1 MSVHVASYDH
11 PNPDSELDL
20 QFLRVTVVDGTQLI
34 LPQVVSAVVPQFA
47 PYDIDFEGS
56 ITGYI
61 AFVSQ
66 APSIPGVMASARFFE
81 GADSYQVACDYVDGI
96 PVGSLMIIDE
106 LQNYFPDAGRKPLSP
121 GVTKFVAE
129 HGHKGLDIVFMG
141 QDLKDCHKIWR
152 RRVDTKINFTKL
164 DMVGA
169 GNHYN
174 WSLSKATGPEK
185 FKHVSSGKT
194 PYNKK
199 IFGSYK
205 SFEKGAETAQR
216 YADSRQSIWS
226 NPVFKKWIPLFLVV
240 FCVSVYYVYNAFKG
254 GGLEKSLMGKHGA
267 STPSMSASYQGNGG
281 PAQAAPAAPVP
292 EKKYEKD
299 FIQDLSERYRLRLSM
314 VVRNKEKMSAVFEWF
329 DDGLRAVE
337 RLTMKQIIDL
347 GYMVIVSPDL
357 DTATISKG
365 KVSYVATQ
373 FPLEGWARVSD
384 ARQREIAGGDRVA
397 DAGGVSGVSGGGS
410 GPSVVSFDEDGYGVL
425 GKKTGKAVG
434 SK

>member
-1 MSVHVASYDH
+1 MLIFHEGIPRSGKTYEAVEKHLIPALKQLRHCYVRIDELNFPQLADLAGITLEKCQEILH
-11 PNPDSELDL
+11 QLDENQISE
-20 QFLRVTVVDGTQLI
+20 VEK
-34 LPQVVSAVVPQFA
+34 
-47 PYDIDFEGS
+47 ID
-56 ITGYI
+56 
-61 AFVSQ
+61 
-66 APSIPGVMASARFFE
+66 
-81 GADSYQVACDYVDGI
+81 I

-106 LQNYFPDAGRKPLSP
+106 LQNYFPDSGRKPLSP

-174 WSLSKATGPEK
+174 WSLAKATGPEK

-194 PYNKK
+194 PYNKA

-216 YADSRQSIWS
+216 YSDKRQSIWS
-226 NPVFKKWIPLFLVV
+226 NSAFRKWIPLFLIV
-240 FCVSVYYVYNAFKG
+240 FSVSVYYVYNVFKG
-254 GGLEKSLMGKHGA
+254 GGLEKSLMGKHA
-267 STPSMSASYQGNGG
+267 TSTPSMSSSYQGNGQSTQG
-281 PAQAAPAAPVP
+281 VPAAPVP

-314 VVRNKEKMSAVFEWF
+314 VVRNNQKMSAVFEWF
-329 DDGLRAVE
+329 DDGLRAIE
-337 RLTMKQIIDL
+337 RMTMRQIVDL
-347 GYMVIVSPDL
+347 GYEVRISPEMDY
-357 DTATISKG
+357 ATIAKG

-384 ARQREIAGGDRVA
+384 ARQREIAGTDRSE
-397 DAGGVSGVSGGGS
+397 SGTGSGGAVVS
-410 GPSVVSFDEDGYGVL
+410 TGPSVVSFDEDGYGVL
-425 GKKTGKAVG
+425 GKRTGRPIGAK
-434 SK
+434 

>member
-1 MSVHVASYDH
+1 MLIFHEGIPRSGKTYEAIEKHLIPALKQGRHCYVRID
-11 PNPDSELDL
+11 ELNFPQLADL
-20 QFLRVTVVDGTQLI
+20 AGITLEKCQTILHQLDENQI
-34 LPQVVSAVVPQFA
+34 QQVEQ
-47 PYDIDFEGS
+47 ID
-56 ITGYI
+56 
-61 AFVSQ
+61 
-66 APSIPGVMASARFFE
+66 
-81 GADSYQVACDYVDGI
+81 I

-194 PYNKK
+194 PYNKA

-216 YADSRQSIWS
+216 YADKRQSIWS
-226 NPVFKKWIPLFLVV
+226 NAAFRKWIPLFLCI
-240 FCVSVYYVYNAFKG
+240 FCVAVWYVYDVFKG
-254 GGLEKSLMGKHGA
+254 GGLEKSLQGKRGA
-267 STPSMSASYQGNGG
+267 STPTMTASYSANVGTSSS
-281 PAQAAPAAPVP
+281 APAAPVP

-299 FIQDLSERYRLRLSM
+299 FIQDLSERYRLRLTA
-314 VVRNKEKMSAVFEWF
+314 VVKGKDKISAVFEWF

-337 RLTMKQIIDL
+337 RLTMVQVSRM
-347 GYMVIVSPDL
+347 GYEVLISPEL
-357 DTATISKG
+357 DSATITKG
-365 KVSYVATQ
+365 KVMYVATQ

-384 ARQREIAGGDRVA
+384 ARLREVAGGEHA
-397 DAGGVSGVSGGGS
+397 DGGGATVAQ
-410 GPSVVSFDEDGYGVL
+410 GGATGGRGVVVLDEDGYGVL
-425 GKKTGKAVG
+425 GKHTGRSAG

>member
-1 MSVHVASYDH
+1 MLIFHEGIPRSGKTYEAVEKHLIPALKQGRHCYVRID
-11 PNPDSELDL
+11 ELNFQQLADL
-20 QFLRVTVVDGTQLI
+20 AGITLEKCKEI
-34 LPQVVSAVVPQFA
+34 LHHLDESQILEVEK
-47 PYDIDFEGS
+47 ID
-56 ITGYI
+56 
-61 AFVSQ
+61 
-66 APSIPGVMASARFFE
+66 
-81 GADSYQVACDYVDGI
+81 I
-96 PVGSLMIIDE
+96 PVGSMMIIDE
-106 LQNYFPDAGRKPLSP
+106 LQNYFPEAGRKPLSP

-194 PYNKK
+194 PYNKA

-216 YADSRQSIWS
+216 YADKRQSIWS
-226 NPVFKKWIPLFLVV
+226 NSAFRKWIPLFLCV
-240 FCVSVYYVYNAFKG
+240 FAVSVWYVYNVFKG

-267 STPSMSASYQGNGG
+267 STPTMTASYSANAGGG
-281 PAQAAPAAPVP
+281 PAAPVAPVP

-299 FIQDLSERYRLRLSM
+299 FIQDLSERYRLRLSA
-314 VVRNKEKMSAVFEWF
+314 VVKGRDKITAVFEWF

-337 RLTMKQIIDL
+337 RLTMVQVTRM
-347 GYMVIVSPDL
+347 GYEVLISPEL
-357 DTATISKG
+357 DSATITKG
-365 KVSYVATQ
+365 KVMYVATQ

-384 ARQREIAGGDRVA
+384 ARLREVAGGDHTDGGGATVPQ
-397 DAGGVSGVSGGGS
+397 GGVIGGRGVAIL
-410 GPSVVSFDEDGYGVL
+410 DEDGFGVL
-425 GKKTGKAVG
+425 GKHTGGPIGK
-434 SK
+434 K